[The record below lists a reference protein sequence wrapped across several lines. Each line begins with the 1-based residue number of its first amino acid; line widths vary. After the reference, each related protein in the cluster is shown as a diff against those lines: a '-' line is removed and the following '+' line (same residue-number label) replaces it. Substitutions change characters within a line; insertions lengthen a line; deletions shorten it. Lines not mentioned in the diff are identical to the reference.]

1 MPPDFATAAPRPS
14 PRRIGQPAAAAALTS
29 LLVVLL
35 ASAIGCHDL
44 ATWWM
49 ETLPVM
55 LALPALALS
64 QRRFP
69 LTPLLFWLVVAH
81 CLVLIVGGH
90 YTYAEVPAGLWLR
103 DALGLARNHYD
114 RLGHFMQG
122 LVPALLAREIL
133 RRVQRMPA
141 GAMLTALCVSVALAV
156 SAIYE
161 IIEMIAGR
169 VSAEGAAAFLG
180 TQGDTWDT
188 QMDMT
193 LAWAGAL
200 FATLLLARWH
210 DRQLAV
216 APRCSR

>member
-1 MPPDFATAAPRPS
+1 MKTRSDLPPARIAPAAFAT
-14 PRRIGQPAAAAALTS
+14 GTAL
-29 LLVVLL
+29 VGL
-35 ASAIGCHDL
+35 ALPLSALGCHDL
-44 ATWWM
+44 STWFM
-49 ETLPVM
+49 ETVPVM
-55 LALPALALS
+55 VALPLLWAMRA
-64 QRRFP
+64 RFA
-69 LTPLLFWLVVAH
+69 LTPLLFWLVVLH

-90 YTYAEVPAGLWLR
+90 YTYAEVPVGFWLR

-114 RLGHFMQG
+114 RFGHFMQG

-133 RRVQRMPA
+133 RRRLRMPP

-180 TQGDTWDT
+180 TQGDAWDT

-200 FATLLLARWH
+200 FATLVLARLH

-216 APRCSR
+216 EPLRTE

>member
-1 MPPDFATAAPRPS
+1 MQTASSARPVRSS
-14 PRRIGQPAAAAALTS
+14 PSVVGAALAALALT
-29 LLVVLL
+29 LLLSIIDC
-35 ASAIGCHDL
+35 ADL
-44 ATWWM
+44 STWIM

-55 LALPALALS
+55 VALPLLWLTR
-64 QRRFP
+64 RRFA

-90 YTYAEVPAGLWLR
+90 YTYAKVPLGFWFGEVFGF
-103 DALGLARNHYD
+103 ARNHYD

-133 RRVQRMPA
+133 RRNQRMPS

-188 QMDMT
+188 QMDMV

-200 FATLLLARWH
+200 FATLVLAHWH

-216 APRCSR
+216 SPCVDFHRKK